1 MAVKLSH
8 ISAKCKSIQVM
19 FDDDVLNIE
28 YYPNKITEETFEQ
41 LNALSKMKE
50 DTISESFMSYNTTL
64 VGLMK
69 SWDMLDDDGVTVLPL
84 TAEQMIKVGIVAR
97 GKILE
102 SIMEDIRP
110 NQTAQARNR

>member
-1 MAVKLSH
+1 MAVKLSD

-19 FDDDVLNIE
+19 FDDDALNIE

-50 DTISESFMSYNTTL
+50 DTISESFMFYNTTL

-69 SWDMLDDDGVTVLPL
+69 SWDMLDDDGSILPL

-110 NQTAQARNR
+110 NQTAQVRNR